1 MRMSKKRTT
10 VLPELQFQE
19 FQATGRWSTSKLCLL
34 AERVTLR
41 NQDGSIHRV
50 LTNSAVDGVVDQ
62 ADYFDR
68 EIVSQSHLKNYYVID
83 QDDYVY
89 NPRMSISAPVG
100 PVSKNKLGKG
110 IMSPLYTIFRFKDV
124 NNDFYEQYFK
134 TSLWHDYIRRKS
146 NTGARHDRISISTDD
161 FMNMPLPINADL
173 NEQQKIADCLGS
185 VDELIDAQAKK
196 LSTLMQHK
204 NGLMQKLFPA
214 KDRAVAQLRFAEFS
228 AGSIEFLHGNEL
240 FEAVHTK
247 ADNCDL
253 PLLAIT
259 QEYGSVPRE
268 QIEYRVFVTDKS
280 VEGYKVVEIG
290 DFIISLRSFQ
300 GGIEYSLYRGLCS
313 PAYVVL
319 RKKTD
324 LVNEYY
330 KYYFKTQKFIQDL
343 NKNLEGIR
351 DGKIVSY
358 GQFSELLLPKP
369 NKAEQEKVA
378 QVLLSLD
385 TLITEERKKLD
396 ALRIHKKGLM
406 QKLYPLVEEVCE

>member
-1 MRMSKKRTT
+1 MSKKRTI

-19 FQATGRWSTSKLCLL
+19 FQATGRWSISKLCFL

-41 NQDGSIHRV
+41 NQDGSVHRV
-50 LTNSAVDGVVDQ
+50 LTNSAVDGVIDQ

-68 EIVSQSHLKNYYVID
+68 EIVSQSNLKNYYVID
-83 QDDYVY
+83 RDDYVY
-89 NPRMSISAPVG
+89 NPRISISAPVG

-110 IMSPLYTIFRFKDV
+110 IMSPLYTVFRFKDV

-185 VDELIDAQAKK
+185 ADELIDVQTKK
-196 LSTLMQHK
+196 LSALMQHK

-214 KDRAVAQLRFAEFS
+214 KDGAAAQLRFAEF
-228 AGSIEFLHGNEL
+228 ADGSVEFLHGNEL
-240 FEAVHTK
+240 FESVHAR
-247 ADNCDL
+247 ADSHDL

-259 QEYGSVPRE
+259 QEYGPVPRE
-268 QIEYRVFVTDKS
+268 QIDYRVFVTDKS

-319 RKKTD
+319 RKKLD

-330 KYYFKTQKFIQDL
+330 KYYFKTQRFIQSL
-343 NKNLEGIR
+343 NKNLEGLR
-351 DGKIVSY
+351 DGKMVSY
-358 GQFSELLLPKP
+358 GQFSELLLPRP
-369 NKAEQEKVA
+369 DQAEQEKVA

-385 TLITEERKKLD
+385 ALITEERKKLD

-406 QKLYPLVEEVCE
+406 QKLCPSVEEVCE